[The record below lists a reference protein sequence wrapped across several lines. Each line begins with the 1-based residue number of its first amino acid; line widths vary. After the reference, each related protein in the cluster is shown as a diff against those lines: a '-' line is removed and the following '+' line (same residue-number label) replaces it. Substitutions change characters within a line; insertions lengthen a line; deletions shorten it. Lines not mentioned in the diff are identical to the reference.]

1 MIASYFESWVN
12 TYNYLIPLVQK
23 GAKNTMNINNNTF
36 LNGKHMKLPTS
47 ECEQEKIS
55 NFLFSIEDQL
65 ELLETQIDKS
75 KTWKKGLL
83 QKMFV

>member
-36 LNGKHMKLPTS
+36 LNGL
-47 ECEQEKIS
+47 
-55 NFLFSIEDQL
+55 
-65 ELLETQIDKS
+65 
-75 KTWKKGLL
+75 
-83 QKMFV
+83 